1 MFGDELKTD
10 ENVSQEDIETRY
22 FDCVYLYID
31 MWITGFL
38 WVGEKRRKN
47 DTDNWQRSENP
58 KKKICDI
65 YMQKTNID
73 YRVWFDKQNYYKNF
87 LTPKVNINHNQ
98 PITTLTS
105 VIVLC
110 IGNRSWFMNWIPL
123 GSTLPLKSS
132 SNILWWRLSE
142 RNTWKQQIFRTNRNY
157 RWVK

>member
-38 WVGEKRRKN
+38 WVGEKGWKN

-58 KKKICDI
+58 KKNICDI

-73 YRVWFDKQNYYKNF
+73 NLDCDLIKQNYYKNF
-87 LTPKVNINHNQ
+87 LTPKVNIYHNQ

-105 VIVLC
+105 VI
-110 IGNRSWFMNWIPL
+110 
-123 GSTLPLKSS
+123 
-132 SNILWWRLSE
+132 
-142 RNTWKQQIFRTNRNY
+142 
-157 RWVK
+157 